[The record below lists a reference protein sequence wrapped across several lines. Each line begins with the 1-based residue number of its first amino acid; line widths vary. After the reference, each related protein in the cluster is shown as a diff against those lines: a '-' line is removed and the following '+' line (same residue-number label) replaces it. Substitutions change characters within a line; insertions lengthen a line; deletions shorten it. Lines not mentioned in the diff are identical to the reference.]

1 MLRKT
6 LTVLAVMA
14 AVGAGTA
21 GVANAS
27 TPVVPVPPV
36 GGVDGVVGGVG
47 NSVGGLL
54 GGVNVLGGN
63 IAVGDQFHGSDRLR
77 GIDRFRGGNF
87 GGFYGSDFYGGRYN
101 HYRNTFWNRGGVIL
115 PYSQVVSSCGCGDPA
130 SLGYQLVENPQTV
143 MVVPVGAVATGDGS
157 CSLSSV
163 NFGLDR
169 YRHGVRFFRR

>member
-27 TPVVPVPPV
+27 TPAPSALCVPGAPV
-36 GGVDGVVGGVG
+36 AGCTPHGGHHDGFGFGLG
-47 NSVGGLL
+47 RGLGFNDGGLL
-54 GGVNVLGGN
+54 GTGL
-63 IAVGDQFHGSDRLR
+63 LR
-77 GIDRFRGGNF
+77 GGDFNRGGRW
-87 GGFYGSDFYGGRYN
+87 GHYQGS
-101 HYRNTFWNRGGVIL
+101 FWNRGGVIL
-115 PYSQVVSSCGCGDPA
+115 PYSQVVSSCGCADPA
-130 SLGYQLVENPQTV
+130 SLGYTLVENPATV

-157 CSLSSV
+157 CALSSV